1 MKTEEIVKKLE
12 KILNDLNKDH
22 AEIIKEV
29 NSRSDYEFNLSDYY
43 PIMVGRIQADIEMIL
58 GKEG

>member
-1 MKTEEIVKKLE
+1 MEQIKEKLE
-12 KILNDLNKDH
+12 KILNDLNRDH
-22 AEIIKEV
+22 AEIIKEI
-29 NSRSDYEFNLSDYY
+29 NSKSDYEFKLSDYY